1 MKLETE
7 RLYIVPCTEE
17 SIHVANEQGYNS
29 GPHIVGHVENVK
41 QNKDVLPW
49 GAWYVIRK
57 EDEIV
62 LGDIG
67 FKGKPNEEHTVEVG
81 YGFIEKYWNKG
92 YATEAVQELIDWA
105 FQTGEVETI
114 IAETL
119 LDNYGSI
126 RVLEKLHMKRVDATE
141 TMMNWKIEK
150 TARSKL
156 SGFLVIKVASVFD
169 HSDIGLLMR

>member
-7 RLYIVPCTEE
+7 RLHIIQCTEE
-17 SIHVANEQGYNS
+17 RVQIANNQGYNS
-29 GPHIVGHVENVK
+29 GPHILGHIENVK
-41 QNKDVLPW
+41 QDAALLPW

-57 EDEIV
+57 EDDIV

-67 FKGKPNEEHTVEVG
+67 FKGKPNEEHTVEIG

-92 YATEAVQELIDWA
+92 YATEAVSELMKWA

-119 LDNYGSI
+119 RDNYSSI
-126 RVLEKLHMKRVDATE
+126 RVLKKLYMKRVNSTE
-141 TMMNWKIEK
+141 TMINWKIEK
-150 TARSKL
+150 
-156 SGFLVIKVASVFD
+156 
-169 HSDIGLLMR
+169 

>member
-17 SIHVANEQGYNS
+17 SIHFANEQGYNS

-57 EDEIV
+57 EDDIV

-67 FKGKPNEEHTVEVG
+67 FKGKPNEEHAVEVG

-126 RVLEKLHMKRVDATE
+126 RVLEKLHMKRVDSTE

-150 TARSKL
+150 NRSK
-156 SGFLVIKVASVFD
+156 
-169 HSDIGLLMR
+169 

>member
-41 QNKDVLPW
+41 QNKDLLPW

-57 EDEIV
+57 EDDIV

-67 FKGKPNEEHTVEVG
+67 FKGKPNE
-81 YGFIEKYWNKG
+81 
-92 YATEAVQELIDWA
+92 
-105 FQTGEVETI
+105 
-114 IAETL
+114 
-119 LDNYGSI
+119 GSI
-126 RVLEKLHMKRVDATE
+126 RVLEKLHMKRIGTTE
-141 TMMNWKIEK
+141 TMINWRMEK
-150 TARSKL
+150 
-156 SGFLVIKVASVFD
+156 
-169 HSDIGLLMR
+169 

>member
-7 RLYIVPCTEE
+7 RLHIIQCTEE
-17 SIHVANEQGYNS
+17 RVQIANNQGYNS
-29 GPHIVGHVENVK
+29 GPHILGHIENVK
-41 QNKDVLPW
+41 QDAALLPW

-57 EDEIV
+57 EDDIV

-67 FKGKPNEEHTVEVG
+67 FKGKPNEEHTVEIG

-92 YATEAVQELIDWA
+92 YATEAVSELMKRA

-119 LDNYGSI
+119 RDNYSSI
-126 RVLEKLHMKRVDATE
+126 RVLEKLYMKRVNSTE
-141 TMMNWKIEK
+141 TMINWKIEK
-150 TARSKL
+150 
-156 SGFLVIKVASVFD
+156 
-169 HSDIGLLMR
+169 